1 MKASLRP
8 VATPSPQSRS
18 RPRVNDRPY
27 PKTRPSDQ
35 HPRRRFLALATGA
48 LALPAVS
55 RIAAAQTYPTRP
67 VRLVAPYPPGGGAD
81 IMARLIGQPL
91 SERLGQP
98 FVIEN
103 RPGANGNMGT
113 EAVVRAAPDG
123 YTPLQV
129 SLRDRCC
136 SDSNPGDFELQV
148 ARAAQDWALPVR
160 GRILEQ
166 ARAL

>member
-1 MKASLRP
+1 
-8 VATPSPQSRS
+8 
-18 RPRVNDRPY
+18 
-27 PKTRPSDQ
+27 
-35 HPRRRFLALATGA
+35 
-48 LALPAVS
+48 
-55 RIAAAQTYPTRP
+55 
-67 VRLVAPYPPGGGAD
+67 
-81 IMARLIGQPL
+81 MARLIGQPL

-123 YTPLQV
+123 YTPLHV

-136 SDSNPGDFELQV
+136 SDSNPGDSELQV

-166 ARAL
+166 VRAL

>member
-27 PKTRPSDQ
+27 PKTRPTDQ
-35 HPRRRFLALATGA
+35 HPRRRL
-48 LALPAVS
+48 
-55 RIAAAQTYPTRP
+55 
-67 VRLVAPYPPGGGAD
+67 
-81 IMARLIGQPL
+81 GQPL

-123 YTPLQV
+123 YTLLLV

-166 ARAL
+166 VRSL